1 MAKDIDAWLRERNI
15 DEVEGLVPDMAGTPR
30 GKIVPAKK
38 FMKEDGMRLPESLF
52 RQTVTGEYA
61 EIGDDIEHD
70 MVCRPDPAT
79 IRAVPW
85 ASDPTAQCI
94 HDCFNHAGEPVET
107 APRYVLRRVLEL
119 YEAEG

>member
-1 MAKDIDAWLRERNI
+1 MAKDIDAWLDERKI

-30 GKIVPAKK
+30 GKIVPARK

-61 EIGDDIEHD
+61 NIGDDIEHD

-79 IRAVPW
+79 IRVVRW
-85 ASDPTAQCI
+85 ASDPSDQCI
-94 HDCFNHAGEPVET
+94 HECFTHAGETMET

-119 YEAEG
+119 